1 MLPAAL
7 GLCPGVTSM
16 PSSLLCL
23 EGNPNRHSREPVQK
37 DLGCPPKRHD
47 TIYNVSHKKA
57 DLDTGHNLMLQM
69 GCWAPG
75 RLVLSSRE
83 SGCVPLTLQSSV
95 LYSRLPDCF
104 FHPSLWA
111 SPVRSAHSALCLSIR
126 YPGLAPI
133 SLPSLRQAI
142 CLHLLPAFL
151 LGVLLDLLRP
161 RRSGM
166 GFTSTRSSAPP
177 VSIML
182 PTNCLLSLY
191 SALLGRLL
199 EAIGSSGSLLL
210 PGCVLFIVVPYFP
223 EKIIGSLGLK

>member
-1 MLPAAL
+1 MASFAFLISLLVWTKLRMKVPRPLILPRTTLRSILGCSSLSCSSELLHHPPMLPAAL

-23 EGNPNRHSREPVQK
+23 EGNPNRHSREPVQR

-69 GCWAPG
+69 ECWAPG

-83 SGCVPLTLQSSV
+83 RGCVPLTLQSSV

-111 SPVRSAHSALCLSIR
+111 SPFAQPTLLSVSASGIQAW
-126 YPGLAPI
+126 
-133 SLPSLRQAI
+133 LPSLSHQTQA
-142 CLHLLPAFL
+142 
-151 LGVLLDLLRP
+151 
-161 RRSGM
+161 
-166 GFTSTRSSAPP
+166 
-177 VSIML
+177 
-182 PTNCLLSLY
+182 
-191 SALLGRLL
+191 
-199 EAIGSSGSLLL
+199 
-210 PGCVLFIVVPYFP
+210 
-223 EKIIGSLGLK
+223 